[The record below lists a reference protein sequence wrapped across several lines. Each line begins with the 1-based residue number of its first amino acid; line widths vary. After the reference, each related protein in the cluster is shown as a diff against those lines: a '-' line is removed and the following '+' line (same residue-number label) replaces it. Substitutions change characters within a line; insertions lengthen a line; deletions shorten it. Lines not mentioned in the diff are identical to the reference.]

1 MRLTNQKGE
10 KGHRVSRLKRGL
22 TLVVICLGL
31 FLPIV
36 TVFGAELFN
45 LDGLKA
51 ECSDR
56 SWSAT
61 KSYEI
66 SGSIAGTKSFLWD
79 KSNNTSLTFTNSTQ
93 YKGKLTFKYTATA
106 GNGDNADIKIDGST
120 VVGKGQTVTEKTFT
134 KEEWTAGAALK
145 IELASGKGT
154 TSISSIKITDI
165 SFAPEV
171 EVTLTFKRPQGEDGA
186 DTVNGSYAVVGA
198 DGVSTTVDANTSPA
212 GLSKTQLAT
221 EQYKL
226 IANPMTGY
234 KLRGWYS
241 EGKKTFLSTAI
252 NFERTFGANDT
263 IYPVFIPVDAPVWEV
278 GTEWFTD
285 LHKALD
291 YAKSNDNKLI
301 TLILNGTLQPG
312 TYEVESGYTLLIPM
326 DELKT
331 NYTKDN
337 YCDKDGGG
345 IVFNDYSKP
354 SDYRVLKMAGG
365 AVINVKSG
373 GALNVAGRFSAQ
385 GTGSGSKNGT
395 PTGPHGR
402 IDMCSGSQVN
412 VNSGGNL
419 YAFGYITGDN
429 NTSDK
434 TKGIVTVESGGLVH
448 ECFQIRDFRGGT
460 ATSSMLN
467 NDDRVFPFYQYYVQ
481 NIEVPLTVYAGA
493 MEHVYSGIYMSK
505 KTAGITVEM
514 KTPTGQV
521 PFIGNADAGLFR
533 ISSGYITRT
542 YKSAED
548 RVYYDVHGEV
558 SLGQI
563 NLTISSANVKSGAY
577 VLPIYENIELSL
589 HNSTATVQ
597 QELALL
603 PGVKFSIDEDSK
615 FVINSSYNCY
625 VYDKTQWQDSYYYS
639 GVQRLPYTAATM
651 GKRTQK
657 DSATIDVNGEV
668 QVSGGFYTTADGANI
683 ISSNRMGRVIYNTAV
698 LAESKQPKLSRA
710 VQSSTKITY
719 SSITITSARLR
730 NDITNPQYTDTTGT
744 AAGTT
749 YVYMEDRWGKPI
761 EITFDPGTGGT
772 GTLEPIS
779 TVIGKEI
786 QLPTKDD
793 ASAKLTRAGYRI
805 TGWNTAADGSGTP
818 YDLGALKSFDDNV
831 TLYAQWVIA
840 GYKLKFLK
848 GADAATGKM
857 PDQSFESEAESV
869 TLNACAF
876 AYEKYAFSGWV
887 DQDGKTY
894 RDQEVIARENLPT
907 KDLTL
912 TAQWVRVGY
921 TITYKNGGGYGEDTT
936 QDYDVRYKFTLK
948 KGNYTRMNYKFI
960 GWSETNGAGVAT
972 YKDEQIIPA
981 GSLAKDVTLYA
992 VWQELPVVTFD
1003 YNYDDAA
1010 PGSHSVHV
1018 TQTYE
1023 VTMEKPSRD
1032 RYRFDGWAKTRDGEV
1047 EFTAEQEC
1055 IFKESI
1061 TLYARW
1067 TREVTITFKANDAD
1081 ATPTTDHIVYGYEGE
1096 NVTMPDA
1103 TLFSHKYYELLGWD
1117 ADSTKTANPTY
1128 TFGQVI
1134 QTPTEDMTLYAIW
1147 RHPAYDITI
1156 TWEPLKFNYIR
1167 TYKWNPN
1174 ALKYEQIENSWR
1186 NENQAGVLV
1195 TSGAG
1200 VEIINKSQDPL
1211 SRVSAT
1217 VTYVP
1222 KEGFASY
1229 LMQYGTSAGVFNNT
1243 LGEGDRAYKTGVLSC
1258 NGVAS
1263 QKIYLML
1270 GNQPDKAL
1278 DKAIVGTVNV
1288 SFQREP
1294 KI

>member
-1 MRLTNQKGE
+1 MREHKGIKKAGHKFGFIMLVSCFWILLVGIPVFAASRVEGFQVTGLSATYDKGSWKGVGTNGVNGLVEGTEDRCGNKEATTGTLTLKNTSSKDGSLNFKYRVSALTGSIQIGSETITEKGEYTYSKSIAKEGSLEIRLTSGSGSSQTTQIEITQITFVE
-10 KGHRVSRLKRGL
+10 KKSVMM
-22 TLVVICLGL
+22 T
-31 FLPIV
+31 
-36 TVFGAELFN
+36 FGAP
-45 LDGLKA
+45 
-51 ECSDR
+51 
-56 SWSAT
+56 
-61 KSYEI
+61 
-66 SGSIAGTKSFLWD
+66 
-79 KSNNTSLTFTNSTQ
+79 
-93 YKGKLTFKYTATA
+93 
-106 GNGDNADIKIDGST
+106 
-120 VVGKGQTVTEKTFT
+120 VGKGSYTV
-134 KEEWTAGAALK
+134 
-145 IELASGKGT
+145 KGT
-154 TSISSIKITDI
+154 NFSAKPTASIQNTQD
-165 SFAPEV
+165 ATEGY
-171 EVTLTFKRPQGEDGA
+171 TLT
-186 DTVNGSYAVVGA
+186 
-198 DGVSTTVDANTSPA
+198 
-212 GLSKTQLAT
+212 AT
-221 EQYKL
+221 PKS
-226 IANPMTGY
+226 GY
-234 KLRGWYS
+234 KLQGWYS
-241 EGKKTFLSTAI
+241 EGKQLFISADASLTTF
-252 NFERTFGANDT
+252 FGENDT
-263 IYPVFIPVDAPVWEV
+263 VYPVFISENTPVWAV
-278 GTEWFTD
+278 GTKWFTD
-285 LHKALD
+285 LNEALH
-291 YAKSNDNKLI
+291 YAETKTINLI
-301 TLILNGTLQPG
+301 TLIADGTLAAG
-312 TYEVESGYTLLIPM
+312 TYEVKSGYTLLIPM
-326 DELKT
+326 DDAKT
-331 NYTKDN
+331 NYTGAD
-337 YCDKDGGG
+337 YGDDGRGLYTG
-345 IVFNDYSKP
+345 QATPAPFAF
-354 SDYRVLKMAGG
+354 RTLTMETG
-365 AVINVKSG
+365 ATIEVYG
-373 GALNVAGRFSAQ
+373 TLNVASKISAKGQ
-385 GTGSGSKNGT
+385 ANGNNGT
-395 PTGPHGR
+395 PKGPHGE
-402 IDMCSGSQVN
+402 IDMCTGSAIKVK
-412 VNSGGNL
+412 SAGIL
-419 YAFGYITGDN
+419 YAFGFITGDGD
-429 NTSDK
+429 TSDK

-448 ECFQIRDFRGGT
+448 ECFQIKDFRGGT
-460 ATSSMLN
+460 RTSVMVTTKKS
-467 NDDRVFPFYQYYVQ
+467 DKVFPFYQYYVQ
-481 NIEVPLTVYAGA
+481 NIETPLILEAGA
-493 MEHVYSGIYMSK
+493 KEYVYSAFYINKGNV
-505 KTAGITVEM
+505 A
-514 KTPTGQV
+514 TGAV
-521 PFIGNADAGLFR
+521 PFVGGSDSGLFR
-533 ISSGYITRT
+533 ISSGHIQRT
-542 YKSAED
+542 YDSKED
-548 RVYYDVHGEV
+548 RIYYDVYGDV
-558 SLGQI
+558 ALGKIELSFNYVAAMLI
-563 NLTISSANVKSGAY
+563 NSADY
-577 VLPIYENIELSL
+577 VLPINENIELTL
-589 HNSTATVQ
+589 YGNSTATVQ
-597 QELALL
+597 QDLGLL
-603 PGVKFSIDEDSK
+603 PGVKFIIGKDSK
-615 FVINSSYNCY
+615 FNIDSGYNCY
-625 VYDKTQWQDSYYYS
+625 VYDTNDWVDTYYYTTLYT
-639 GVQRLPYTAATM
+639 VDYTAAKKGPRKTP
-651 GKRTQK
+651 KA
-657 DSATIDVNGEV
+657 SATIDVNGEV

-683 ISSNRMGRVIYNTAV
+683 ISSNRMGRVTYNTAV
-698 LAESKQPKLSRA
+698 PETNTQKLKRG
-710 VQSSTKITY
+710 VQSGNSPEVP
-719 SSITITSARLR
+719 ITSARLR
-730 NDITNPQYTDTTGT
+730 NDIANPQYTDTTGT

-761 EITFDPGTGGT
+761 KITFDPGTGGT

-786 QLPTKDD
+786 KLPTKDD

-848 GADAATGKM
+848 GADAATGEM

-876 AYEKYAFSGWV
+876 TYDKHAFSGWV

-894 RDQEVIARENLPT
+894 NDQEVIARENLPT

-921 TITYKNGGGYGEDTT
+921 TITYKNGGGYEKDTT
-936 QDYDVRYKFTLK
+936 QDYDVRYEFTLK

-972 YKDEQIIPA
+972 YKDEQRIPA
-981 GSLAKDVTLYA
+981 GSLAKDMTLYA

-1003 YNYDDAA
+1003 YNYDAA
-1010 PGSHSVHV
+1010 PGSNPVHV

-1023 VTMEKPSRD
+1023 VTMETPSRD
-1032 RYRFDGWAKTRDGEV
+1032 RYRFDGWAKTKDGEV
-1047 EFTAEQEC
+1047 EFEAGQKC

-1081 ATPTTDHIVYGYEGE
+1081 ATPSADHIVYGYEGE

-1186 NENQAGVLV
+1186 NENQAGELV

-1258 NGVAS
+1258 NGVVS